1 MILYF
6 SGTGNSQFVALQIA
20 KLTDDDEIIS
30 INKYLKSGKKTTI
43 RSGNPLV
50 FVAPTYSWRMP
61 RVVEQWILD
70 TGFKGCKDA
79 YFILTCGGGCGNAAL
94 YAEKLCAKKGLRF
107 CGLSPVVMPENYL
120 AMFPTPG
127 EAECQTIVENAMPV
141 ITALAGKIKAG
152 AGFDKADVSFMDR
165 FESGPVNPL
174 FYKLFVNDKG
184 FCHECLYFL
193 R

>member
-1 MILYF
+1 MVLYF
-6 SGTGNSQFVALQIA
+6 SGTGNSQFAALQIA

-79 YFILTCGGGCGNAAL
+79 YFILTCGVDAETLRYMLKNCARKKACGFVGFHRL
-94 YAEKLCAKKGLRF
+94 LCRKTIWPCFQRQVKQSAKRSLKMPCPSSPRLR
-107 CGLSPVVMPENYL
+107 
-120 AMFPTPG
+120 
-127 EAECQTIVENAMPV
+127 
-141 ITALAGKIKAG
+141 GK
-152 AGFDKADVSFMDR
+152 
-165 FESGPVNPL
+165 
-174 FYKLFVNDKG
+174 
-184 FCHECLYFL
+184 
-193 R
+193 